1 MFSKNKTSMGKSND
15 NLPDMTINRIVEGTH
30 IEGEIKS
37 ESNIRID
44 GSFKGNLT
52 TKGRLVVG
60 PAGVIEGNIHC
71 QNAEV
76 EGNIKGKLNV
86 QQLLSLKG
94 SAKVEG
100 DIFTDKLSIEPG
112 SSFTGAC
119 NMGGKIKDIKKD
131 SLDKNGS
138 AAVAAAMAGATAGVT
153 ASF

>member
-1 MFSKNKTSMGKSND
+1 MAKNND
-15 NLPDMTINRIVEGTH
+15 NIPDMTINRIVEGTH

-60 PAGVIEGNIHC
+60 PAGQIQGTIQC
-71 QNAEV
+71 QNAEI
-76 EGNIKGKLNV
+76 EGSIKGKLQV

-112 SSFTGAC
+112 STFTGAC
-119 NMGGKIKDIKKD
+119 NMGGKIMDLKKD
-131 SLDKNGS
+131 DTIKNGS
-138 AAVAAAMAGATAGVT
+138 TAATSEAKTVAA
-153 ASF
+153 SY

>member
-1 MFSKNKTSMGKSND
+1 MAKNND
-15 NLPDMTINRIVEGTH
+15 NVPDMTINRIVEGTH

-60 PAGVIEGNIHC
+60 PAGQIDGTIQC

-76 EGNIKGKLNV
+76 EGIIKGKLNV

-94 SAKVEG
+94 TAKVEG

-112 SSFTGAC
+112 SSFSGAC

-131 SLDKNGS
+131 AADKNGS
-138 AAVAAAMAGATAGVT
+138 TAIAGAMAGATAGAA

>member
-1 MFSKNKTSMGKSND
+1 MAKNND
-15 NLPDMTINRIVEGTH
+15 NIPDMTINRIVEGTH
-30 IEGEIKS
+30 IEGEIRS

-60 PAGVIEGNIHC
+60 PAGQIEGTIQC
-71 QNAEV
+71 QNAEI
-76 EGNIKGKLNV
+76 EGIIKGKLQV
-86 QQLLSLKG
+86 QELLSLKG

-100 DIFTDKLSIEPG
+100 DIFTDKLAIEPG
-112 SSFTGAC
+112 SSFSGAC

-131 SLDKNGS
+131 GADKNGS
-138 AAVAAAMAGATAGVT
+138 AAIAGAMAGATAGAT